1 MVAFFCS
8 LCLRCTLAKLNV
20 LKKGFVHRT
29 RTLYNMA
36 EVTLFSPLQLKGIT
50 LQNRIVMSPM
60 CQYSAVDGFADD
72 WHLVHLGSRAVG
84 GAGLIISEAMAV
96 SPEGRISAGDLGIWS
111 DEHIPPLR
119 RITNFIHD
127 QGSVAGVQL
136 SHAGYKASSA
146 VPWQGG
152 RYVSEAAGGWIP
164 VSPSATLLSDHVT
177 YSQELTAESIVQ
189 VVDDFKKAAQ
199 RAIEAGFKVIEIHAA
214 HGYLLNEFL
223 SHVANHR
230 TDDFGGSFE
239 NRVKLLMQVVEAV
252 KAVIPSETP
261 LFVRISA
268 TDWRDDGWNGDDSVR
283 LAGLLKDAGVDLID
297 CSTGGFVAPSEI
309 PIAPSYQV
317 PFAERIKAETGIKT
331 GAVGLITT
339 AQQAD
344 EIVRTGKDDLV
355 FLARE
360 LLRNPYFPQ
369 SAAHELGVAFKLPNQ
384 YLRGKK

>member
-1 MVAFFCS
+1 
-8 LCLRCTLAKLNV
+8 
-20 LKKGFVHRT
+20 
-29 RTLYNMA
+29 MA
-36 EVTLFSPLQLKGIT
+36 ESTLFSPLQLKGIT
-50 LQNRIVMSPM
+50 LKNRIVMSPM

-84 GAGLIISEAMAV
+84 GAGLIISEAMSV

-111 DEHIPPLR
+111 DEHIAPLR
-119 RITNFIHD
+119 RITHFIHA
-127 QGSVAGVQL
+127 QGAVAGVQL
-136 SHAGYKASSA
+136 AHAGYKASSA

-152 RYVSEAAGGWIP
+152 RYVSEQEGGWIP
-164 VSPSATLLSDHVT
+164 VSPSATLLGDKKT
-177 YSQELTAESIVQ
+177 YSQELTTEGIEQ
-189 VVDDFKKAAQ
+189 VIFDFKKAAQ

-223 SHVANHR
+223 SPVANHR
-230 TDDFGGSFE
+230 TDAFGGSFE
-239 NRVKLLMQVVEAV
+239 NRVKLLLRVVEV
-252 KAVIPSETP
+252 VRAVIPSETP

-268 TDWRDDGWNGDDSVR
+268 TDWRDNGWNGDDSVR
-283 LAGLLKDAGVDLID
+283 LARVLKDTGVDLID

-309 PIAPSYQV
+309 PIAPNYQV

-344 EIVRTGKDDLV
+344 EIVRTGKADLV

-360 LLRNPYFPQ
+360 LLRNPYFAQ
-369 SAAHELGVAFKLPNQ
+369 NAAFELGAEIILPNQ

>member
-1 MVAFFCS
+1 MVES
-8 LCLRCTLAKLNV
+8 
-20 LKKGFVHRT
+20 
-29 RTLYNMA
+29 
-36 EVTLFSPLQLKGIT
+36 TLFSPLQLREIT
-50 LQNRIVMSPM
+50 LKNRIVMSPM

-119 RITNFIHD
+119 RITNFIHA

-136 SHAGYKASSA
+136 AHAGYKASSA
-146 VPWQGG
+146 TPWQGG
-152 RYVSEAAGGWIP
+152 RYVSKEAGGWIP
-164 VSPSATLLSDHVT
+164 VSPSASLLGDKKT
-177 YSQELTAESIVQ
+177 YSQELTTEGIEQ
-189 VVDDFKKAAQ
+189 VILDFEKAAQ

-223 SHVANHR
+223 SPVANHR
-230 TDDFGGSFE
+230 TDTFGGNFE
-239 NRVKLLMQVVEAV
+239 NRVKLLLQVVEV
-252 KAVIPSETP
+252 IRGVIPSETP
-261 LFVRISA
+261 LLVRISA

-283 LAGLLKDAGVDLID
+283 LAGVLKDAGVDLID

-309 PIAPSYQV
+309 PIAPNYQV
-317 PFAERIKAETGIKT
+317 PFAERIKVETGIKT

-344 EIVRTGKDDLV
+344 EVVRTGKADLV

-360 LLRNPYFPQ
+360 LLRNPYFAQ
-369 SAAHELGVAFKLPNQ
+369 NAAFELGAEITLPNQ